1 MFIFFPN
8 YFSPCN
14 CFISSAMIKNNQI
27 IVRSFD
33 TNWRRLLNSTAA
45 VLDVRGRSLREEEEE
60 DVSTGSA
67 QCPCTT
73 VPVLQPHWLLQ
84 GSWGSTSAT
93 FHTSPTT
100 LYMFLME
107 NERTS
112 GIVLPPVMCGCVQ
125 HRASG
130 NTEGAWNRFR
140 GHLLSVRVQ
149 KLCKWEARWWPPQC
163 TIAFSV
169 ESNERKYFQKKNKVI
184 FLGYLLSHSSKIF
197 HISTH
202 NVSHRVSSSAR
213 KIQHKWHHSGCVSA
227 EGMSRCAQHLAQT
240 APSEAMIVA
249 MAATQ
254 RDVAEPR
261 KATWNAWRMS
271 FSTQQ

>member
-1 MFIFFPN
+1 MQSDLFCSLSVSRKKNRRCYWAQYFKTIPKTYCSFQLNLPIWTLSNYLHHLELQWNLKSHFILVTPLLMFIFFPN

-149 KLCKWEARWWPPQC
+149 KL
-163 TIAFSV
+163 
-169 ESNERKYFQKKNKVI
+169 
-184 FLGYLLSHSSKIF
+184 
-197 HISTH
+197 
-202 NVSHRVSSSAR
+202 
-213 KIQHKWHHSGCVSA
+213 
-227 EGMSRCAQHLAQT
+227 
-240 APSEAMIVA
+240 
-249 MAATQ
+249 
-254 RDVAEPR
+254 
-261 KATWNAWRMS
+261 
-271 FSTQQ
+271 